1 MDSFLLGLSLGLGAG
16 LAPGPLLALVIRTAL
31 QDGAAAGVR
40 VAFSPLVTDVPIIVV
55 AVLLAASLPEEV
67 LGVLGIAGGAFVVWL
82 GIEAL
87 RDEPAPAEAAA
98 GAAAPQRDVMR
109 GALTNALSPHPWV
122 FWLTVGAPILA
133 QGTAADGALF
143 LFAFYLLLI
152 GAKVVLALGVGAGRE
167 RLMQGRGYLVLL
179 RASAV
184 LLLVT
189 GVLLAYEGVR
199 TLG

>member
-40 VAFSPLVTDVPIIVV
+40 VAFSPLVTDVPIILV

-133 QGTAADGALF
+133 QGTAADAALF